1 MLNDLMCPYASHD
14 HCVWHQGKR
23 DSKGETEKRKGT
35 LVLGVSVVMRSW
47 IIIGNTSKK
56 RCGYVVAC
64 GDEPT
69 VAWTVA

>member
-1 MLNDLMCPYASHD
+1 MFLCKPRSLFVARREKRFKGGDRKE
-14 HCVWHQGKR
+14 KR
-23 DSKGETEKRKGT
+23 DFSFGS
-35 LVLGVSVVMRSW
+35 VSCQMRSW

-64 GDEPT
+64 GDEPA